1 MGSLTR
7 TRWITGGLLP
17 MRLLWMKR
25 GGESTLWRSTDQAM
39 CTRLR
44 RTTYEM
50 LWPGWSTQTTGD
62 GPRRLLN
69 RMKKYVVSTTLS
81 AAPWKESTIIRE
93 NVVEELTTLK
103 QQPGKDIIIDGSATL
118 VHSLM
123 GTDLIDEYRFLVLL
137 FIMGR
142 GRRFFPEGDASDKA
156 AACEQQEAQFRDP
169 CSDLPAGQK
178 ITVWFCATCS
188 PGCLSILRF
197 HSKMYTSNEPG
208 EAFQPNMHLVAH
220 PVGIFT
226 HFNGISGTEQAGGFT
241 KCGHE
246 PPIASNDTFL
256 DRALEKSPK
265 HTDMSDEILTMMDR
279 AKQAYQLLADVNRD
293 IANLHQEFPKPIS

>member
-62 GPRRLLN
+62 GPGPLLN

-93 NVVEELTTLK
+93 NVVEEITELK
-103 QQPGKDIIIDGSATL
+103 RQPGKDVIIDGSATL

-188 PGCLSILRF
+188 PGCLSIVRF

-246 PPIASNDTFL
+246 PGKALPHSKCACLLPIDFLTFK
-256 DRALEKSPK
+256 EPK
-265 HTDMSDEILTMMDR
+265 ECCSKLPGIFCPVQVVAT
-279 AKQAYQLLADVNRD
+279 
-293 IANLHQEFPKPIS
+293 